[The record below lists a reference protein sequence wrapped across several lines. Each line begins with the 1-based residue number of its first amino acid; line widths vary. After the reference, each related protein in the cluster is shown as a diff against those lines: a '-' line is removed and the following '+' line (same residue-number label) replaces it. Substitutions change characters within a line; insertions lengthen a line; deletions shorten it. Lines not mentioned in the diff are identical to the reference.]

1 MPYSTLTCER
11 HEAFTLQ
18 MQEMQSEI
26 YTDGITDGYEGNRP
40 KHVDINYLQGY
51 ADGTRAKLVEVQ
63 AELHLLKTDS
73 DRYFQIYNAPD
84 DF

>member
-1 MPYSTLTCER
+1 MPQTLLNCEP

-26 YTDGITDGYEGNRP
+26 YTDGISDGYEGVKP
-40 KHVDINYLQGY
+40 KHLDINYLQGY

-63 AELHLLKTDS
+63 AELELLKTDS
-73 DRYFQIYNAPD
+73 DRYHQIYSAAA